1 MHECEI
7 TNAKDSV
14 ADPKMFCSDLDSAFA
29 LIFYL
34 DLVPALALILDP
46 DPGFG
51 SGLFLKY
58 IRVYFIFHE
67 GSKNSLP
74 IFKLQIK

>member
-7 TNAKDSV
+7 TNEKDSV

-29 LIFYL
+29 LIFYV

-46 DPGFG
+46 DLGFG
-51 SGLFLKY
+51 SGFFYKY
-58 IRVYFIFHE
+58 IRVYCIFPE
-67 GSKNSLP
+67 DSNNSLP
-74 IFKLQIK
+74 IFELQIK